1 MKKILITRPMPEPVI
16 AALEGFALDC
26 RASNAPLSAQ
36 ELRQS
41 LAEYDAVLPTLGDA
55 YDAGVFADVPDPRAK
70 LLANFGA
77 GFNHID
83 IAAATAA
90 GIKVTNTPGAV
101 TEATADTALTLI
113 LMSARRAA
121 EGERL
126 VRAGLW
132 EGWHPTQMLGLHL
145 TGKTLGIV
153 RMGRIGQAIARRCHY
168 GFEMAVKYTS
178 RSPKSLDF
186 PATYVAQLADLAA
199 QVDVLVCAVPGGDE
213 THHLINAD
221 ILAAMQPPV
230 AQDLDQFEQT
240 VGAAQY

>member
-101 TEATADTALTLI
+101 HVRGAMLTN
-113 LMSARRAA
+113 
-121 EGERL
+121 G
-126 VRAGLW
+126 
-132 EGWHPTQMLGLHL
+132 
-145 TGKTLGIV
+145 
-153 RMGRIGQAIARRCHY
+153 
-168 GFEMAVKYTS
+168 
-178 RSPKSLDF
+178 
-186 PATYVAQLADLAA
+186 A
-199 QVDVLVCAVPGGDE
+199 QVQIGDSRYRVDV
-213 THHLINAD
+213 
-221 ILAAMQPPV
+221 
-230 AQDLDQFEQT
+230 DLDVCT
-240 VGAAQY
+240 TRRRG